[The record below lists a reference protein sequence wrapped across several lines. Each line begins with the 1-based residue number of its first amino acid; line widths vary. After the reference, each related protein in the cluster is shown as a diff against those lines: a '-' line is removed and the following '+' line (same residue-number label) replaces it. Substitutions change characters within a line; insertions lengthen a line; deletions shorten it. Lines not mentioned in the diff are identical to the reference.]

1 MTTKKKRE
9 GEKKIT
15 ALIPADLHYRTKL
28 LSIETDTSVKAIIVM
43 ALEQY
48 LKKSSKK

>member
-1 MTTKKKRE
+1 MKKKRE

-15 ALIPADLHYRTKL
+15 AIIPADLHYRIKSL
-28 LSIETDTSVKAIIVM
+28 ALETDTSVKAIIVT

>member
-1 MTTKKKRE
+1 MSITKKRE

-15 ALIPADLHYRTKL
+15 ALIPADLHYRVKL
-28 LSIETDTSVKAIIVM
+28 LSVESDTSVKAIIVK

>member
-1 MTTKKKRE
+1 MTKKRE

-15 ALIPADLHYRTKL
+15 ALIPAELHYKIKL
-28 LSIETDTSVKAIIVM
+28 LSVEKDTSVKAIIVE
-43 ALEQY
+43 ALEEY